1 MNRMISQL
9 AAAWICIAVTMT
21 AYSAT
26 LLVDSLADDV
36 FPNHLG
42 QLFDAAGN
50 PVVLTSQKCTLRM
63 ATVASNI
70 DARVGNLDNTSTT
83 FYGCDAQVTTPA
95 TTFNSGG
102 GDVINFAAATAG
114 GTIN

>member
-1 MNRMISQL
+1 MRAMIRHIAAVCVAL
-9 AAAWICIAVTMT
+9 ASAFSVHA
-21 AYSAT
+21 AT

-50 PVVLTSQKCTLRM
+50 AVVLSAQKCTLRM

-83 FYGCDAQVTTPA
+83 FYG
-95 TTFNSGG
+95 
-102 GDVINFAAATAG
+102 GDNACNDI
-114 GTIN
+114 